1 MEPPFAE
8 HSKEKL
14 HLCQHSPLPS
24 VAAPFR
30 VRLPAGR
37 QAIFAPVAP
46 ERLSLMPCTGI

>member
-14 HLCQHSPLPS
+14 LLCQHSPLPS

-30 VRLPAGR
+30 VRHFR
-37 QAIFAPVAP
+37 
-46 ERLSLMPCTGI
+46 RLKAEKSGPKPRNRKA